1 MKFMTMRFIS
11 IFTLLLAILTAC
23 GGADPAKERYEFII
37 DSLQQEQKRSDEVT
51 DSYIADLNG
60 IQERLVEIK
69 EKQGIISATAA
80 NPELSDNQRQQIEA
94 DLAELQQYMEEN
106 KLRINQLNRKIKA
119 DGREM
124 KALRE
129 LIASMQEQINQKDA
143 EISRLMTQLA
153 TLNIRIDQVTRSYDS
168 LDVVSKE
175 RQETIDRQTEELNKV
190 FYAIGTFKE
199 LQENNVVDAGGL
211 FKTKSGAR
219 LKEAFNQDYFTR
231 TDLRNFKELR
241 LNSKKARLATSHP
254 SSSYELVQAANRT
267 FEKLVIKDP
276 KAFWGTSRYLVIILD

>member
-1 MKFMTMRFIS
+1 MRTSLLI
-11 IFTLLLAILTAC
+11 LLLALFTAC
-23 GGADPAKERYEFII
+23 GGSSDPAAERYEFII

-106 KLRINQLNRKIKA
+106 KLRINQLNRKIKS
-119 DGREM
+119 DGRDM

-129 LIASMQEQINQKDA
+129 LVANMQEQLNQKDA
-143 EISRLMTQLA
+143 EISRLVTQLA
-153 TLNIRIDQVTRSYDS
+153 ALNIRIEQVTRSYDS
-168 LDVVSKE
+168 LDVVSKD
-175 RQETIDRQTEELNKV
+175 RQETIDRQTEELNRV

-241 LNSKKARLATSHP
+241 LNSKKARVATTHP
-254 SSSYELVQAANRT
+254 SSSYELVQAANKT
-267 FEKLVIKDP
+267 YEKLVIKDA